1 MDSLTPLMLTTKQ
14 IVSLDQQRL
23 NIRAESGAAIARVH
37 IIRAMIDSLEKSAI
51 DLSQCQSEDDIRV
64 LFTGRLQ
71 GSASA

>member
-37 IIRAMIDSLEKSAI
+37 IIRAMIDSLADI
-51 DLSQCQSEDDIRV
+51 DLSQCRSENDIRV
-64 LFTGRLQ
+64 LFTERLQ
-71 GSASA
+71 GSATA